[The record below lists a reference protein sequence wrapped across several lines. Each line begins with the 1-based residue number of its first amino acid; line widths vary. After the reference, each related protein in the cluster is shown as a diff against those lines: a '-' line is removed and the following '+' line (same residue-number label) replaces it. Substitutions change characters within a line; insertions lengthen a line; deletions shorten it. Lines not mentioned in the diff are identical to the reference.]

1 MRPEQ
6 LKWTDEQWAA
16 HLGCAVQRVPLI
28 SAYVTKNYFPGIA
41 KHSETGMYV
50 FCMTKRDVSS
60 SGAER
65 VIPLLSSNKEFE
77 DLSKAIKYANQ
88 EILPRLELTKAAAD
102 MMGMPT
108 RALQMLHINEKQK

>member
-1 MRPEQ
+1 MTPEQ

-16 HLGCAVQRVPLI
+16 HLGCAVQRVPVI
-28 SAYVTKNYFPGIA
+28 SAFVKENYFPGIA
-41 KHSETGMYV
+41 THSETGLHV
-50 FCMTKRDVSS
+50 FYMSERDVSP

-65 VIPLLSSNKEFE
+65 VIPFLSSNKEFE

-102 MMGMPT
+102 SIGIPT
-108 RALQMLHINEKQK
+108 RALQMLHIKTK

>member
-16 HLGCAVQRVPLI
+16 HLGCAVHRVPAVRDFI
-28 SAYVTKNYFPGIA
+28 TKNYFPGIA

-50 FCMTKRDVSS
+50 FCMTKRDVSP

>member
-1 MRPEQ
+1 MTPEQ

-16 HLGCAVQRVPLI
+16 HLGCAVQRVPVI
-28 SAYVTKNYFPGIA
+28 SAFVKENYFPGIA
-41 KHSETGMYV
+41 THSETGLHV
-50 FCMTKRDVSS
+50 FYMSERDVSP

-65 VIPLLSSNKEFE
+65 VIPFLSSNKEFE

-102 MMGMPT
+102 SIGMPT
-108 RALQMLHINEKQK
+108 RALQMLHIKTK